1 MIERILIHR
10 FRGVRQGQIE
20 GLRKL
25 NVFIGPNNSGKTAML
40 ELLYLSATSGR
51 PVQFIRD
58 DLLPAETGA
67 LEAATSVR
75 SDLLGYEPL
84 PRLRVRHGKRGGWTM
99 NPAVVTVEG
108 GLEID
113 LTRLSIPAYAGITP
127 PWERFRLGTPLPE
140 KDFTQEDIQ
149 CVAMFSLPHPNA
161 LDTSMI
167 PLTIAEAGIKPN
179 DAGWYYLWEPD
190 WVYRWEQQQPIDTLA
205 IWATLGAPPHPER
218 VLLYDFNTAN
228 SHFNDQFAK
237 WAYRTIP
244 GWHEKIAERMTQVF
258 PELQGAIVEVLDAPD
273 DQRGRTGYIRFPERR
288 PMAIDHFGDGARH
301 AFKLLAA
308 LIALAETVDAEH
320 PGMVLWEEPEL
331 FMHAATLGRLLNT
344 VADIISNKP
353 IQACITTQSLEVL
366 SWLAVYLDEQP
377 AIEPDHAATFHL
389 HLESGQLNV
398 RPFIGKAL
406 GGWLHLFGDPRL
418 LEEDEL
424 ASPLLRLLG
433 SREEAQ

>member
-10 FRGVRQGQIE
+10 FRGVRQGQID

-67 LEAATSVR
+67 LEATTSVR
-75 SDLLGYEPL
+75 TDLLGYEPL
-84 PRLRVRHGKRGGWTM
+84 PRLRVRHGKRGGWTT
-99 NPAVVTVEG
+99 NPAVVTLEG

-113 LTRLSIPAYAGITP
+113 LTRLSNDNVSP

-140 KDFTQEDIQ
+140 KDFTQKDLQRI
-149 CVAMFSLPHPNA
+149 AMFSLPHPNA

-205 IWATLGAPPHPER
+205 IWATIGTPPHPER

-331 FMHAATLGRLLNT
+331 CQNPTTLLRLLDQVFN
-344 VADIISNKP
+344 VVNDKP
-353 IQACITTQSLEVL
+353 IQICIATHSLEVL
-366 SWLAVYLDEQP
+366 AHLTRLLQNKLLSSEDTLVFRTKLQDGSLKTSWFDMDNL
-377 AIEPDHAATFHL
+377 TTW
-389 HLESGQLNV
+389 LESGL
-398 RPFIGKAL
+398 
-406 GGWLHLFGDPRL
+406 DPRV
-418 LEEDEL
+418 LEDFD
-424 ASPLLRLLG
+424 APLQFQL
-433 SREEAQ
+433 REESV